1 MLLVYQITRIKIKK
15 VMSRF
20 KNKKPGKIKRIKKLL
35 KNKKAIIK
43 VDFKIPT
50 SVIVN
55 VLKGLGYNFDGF
67 LMAIL
72 LWAIVF
78 FILRLPWQF
87 LIKKKH
93 GLIYC
98 SIYLLILVVL
108 VEEYSYWSLITEI
121 NSKN

>member
-1 MLLVYQITRIKIKK
+1 MPIVYQNIRIKIKK
-15 VMSRF
+15 AMNLF
-20 KNKKPGKIKRIKKLL
+20 KNKNPRKIKLIKRLL
-35 KNKKAIIK
+35 KNKKTIVK
-43 VDFKIPT
+43 VDFKIST

-121 NSKN
+121 NSKT

>member
-1 MLLVYQITRIKIKK
+1 MPIVYQNIRIKIKK
-15 VMSRF
+15 AMNLF
-20 KNKKPGKIKRIKKLL
+20 KNKNPRKIKLIKRLL
-35 KNKKAIIK
+35 KNKKTIVK
-43 VDFKIPT
+43 VDFKIST

-55 VLKGLGYNFDGF
+55 VLKSLAYNFVGF
-67 LMAIL
+67 LTVIL

>member
-1 MLLVYQITRIKIKK
+1 MPIVYQNIRIKIKK
-15 VMSRF
+15 AMNLF
-20 KNKKPGKIKRIKKLL
+20 KNKKTIV
-35 KNKKAIIK
+35 K
-43 VDFKIPT
+43 VDFKIST

-108 VEEYSYWSLITEI
+108 IEEYSYCSLIAKIIVKT
-121 NSKN
+121 NN

>member
-1 MLLVYQITRIKIKK
+1 MVVYLPWERSAASSILIYKNLKKMPIVYQNIRIKIKK
-15 VMSRF
+15 AMNRF
-20 KNKKPGKIKRIKKLL
+20 KNKKPRKIKLIKRLL
-35 KNKKAIIK
+35 KNKKTIVK
-43 VDFKIPT
+43 VDFKIST

-98 SIYLLILVVL
+98 TSIC
-108 VEEYSYWSLITEI
+108 
-121 NSKN
+121 

>member
-1 MLLVYQITRIKIKK
+1 MPIVYQNIRIKIKK
-15 VMSRF
+15 
-20 KNKKPGKIKRIKKLL
+20 
-35 KNKKAIIK
+35 AIVK
-43 VDFKIPT
+43 VDFKIST

-55 VLKGLGYNFDGF
+55 VLKRFGYNFGGF
-67 LMAIL
+67 LTVIL

-121 NSKN
+121 NSKT